1 MVIANILQTRRK
13 TVVIVTPYDES
24 AIWMAENE
32 LEAGK
37 EIEEKI
43 VEELSRRHLQFIGE
57 SQGIDFT
64 SNCQVYF
71 WNH

>member
-1 MVIANILQTRRK
+1 
-13 TVVIVTPYDES
+13 
-24 AIWMAENE
+24 MAENE

-64 SNCQVYF
+64 SNCQMYF
-71 WNH
+71 WINSSEISRFLGSIRCDYFASS